1 MSAPKIFELIKK
13 VKKLEE
19 VNAMTLALSEH
30 YTLTSKDLTQLP
42 LNKTLLSVG
51 NKLIKMSDGS
61 IKIGAGVSY
70 VRISGAV
77 YYRSGNQA
85 DDLTT
90 SAIYKNSSL
99 MVENTSRVRAGVSSK
114 ILITKVI
121 SVAEGD
127 IIYLYARNVS
137 RVNQEIGGFDA
148 LTFLNVEVVK

>member
-19 VNAMTLALSEH
+19 VNVMTLALSEH
-30 YTLTSKDLTQLP
+30 YTLTSTNLTQLP
-42 LNKTLLSVG
+42 LTKTLLSVG

-61 IKIGAGVSY
+61 IKIGSGVSY
-70 VRISGAV
+70 VRISGTV
-77 YYRSGNQA
+77 YYRSGHQA

-90 SAIYKNSSL
+90 SAIYKNSSF
-99 MVENTSRVRAGVSSK
+99 VVDNTSRVRTGGFSK
-114 ILITKVI
+114 ILTTKVI

-127 IIYLYARNVS
+127 IIYLYARNVT
-137 RVNQEIGGFDA
+137 RANQEIGGFDA

>member
-1 MSAPKIFELIKK
+1 
-13 VKKLEE
+13 
-19 VNAMTLALSEH
+19 
-30 YTLTSKDLTQLP
+30 
-42 LNKTLLSVG
+42 
-51 NKLIKMSDGS
+51 
-61 IKIGAGVSY
+61 
-70 VRISGAV
+70 
-77 YYRSGNQA
+77 
-85 DDLTT
+85 
-90 SAIYKNSSL
+90 